1 MNMMQPYL
9 DRQHHVYFDRLFARS
24 KLTDDLAQRGTYS
37 CCTVMLNRRGLPA
50 GARKMKVE
58 QRGEVQF
65 QQKGNVLLTAWKD
78 KHHVSVLSI
87 NSNAEMIAVGNLM
100 KQKPS
105 TIQHYNAHMG
115 GVDLADQFRSYYN
128 VPPARRGYYQ
138 LNFRSD
144 IAELLRA
151 GYTSHKHLK
160 DRQSSALVAAVDVAN
175 VGGHHPVRIQ
185 AKRDRA
191 VCRQCSRGGKNPCR
205 IPG

>member
-50 GARKMKVE
+50 RARKMKVE
-58 QRGEVQF
+58 QCGEVQF

-78 KHHVSVLSI
+78 KRQVSVLST

-115 GVDLADQFRSYYN
+115 GVDLADQFRSYYCLQGWATIKEVVVLCILVSVGCHHGEHLDN
-128 VPPARRGYYQ
+128 LHAHSTEMTQKQFFFWKIIIVITHYYLVRRIMYG
-138 LNFRSD
+138 
-144 IAELLRA
+144 
-151 GYTSHKHLK
+151 
-160 DRQSSALVAAVDVAN
+160 
-175 VGGHHPVRIQ
+175 
-185 AKRDRA
+185 
-191 VCRQCSRGGKNPCR
+191 
-205 IPG
+205 